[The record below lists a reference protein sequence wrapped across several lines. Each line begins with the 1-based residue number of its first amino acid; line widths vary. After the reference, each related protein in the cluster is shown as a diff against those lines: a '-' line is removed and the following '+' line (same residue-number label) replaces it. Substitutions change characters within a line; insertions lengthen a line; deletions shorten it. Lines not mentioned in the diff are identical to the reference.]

1 MNKPGSPVISRFLM
15 DFINTGHV
23 NIYTEYL
30 SLSELSRF
38 CTTVRPFENRKM
50 LSTLTQILYG
60 VPQERVI
67 VARTSTGD
75 KVLTGSEFLNLVH
88 FMTSEDIMFDAK
100 NARFVMERTSKF
112 CLPVSM
118 LIKHI
123 ESVKLSDAIAKLC
136 PDESQDYRDAV
147 LANLSNCN
155 QMFSQFRH
163 PVCIIECD
171 DDMVLCKFESLF

>member
-1 MNKPGSPVISRFLM
+1 MDKPESPVISRFFM
-15 DFINTGHV
+15 DFIDTGHV

-30 SLSELSRF
+30 NLTELSRF
-38 CTTVRPFENRKM
+38 CTSVHPFDNHQM

-60 VPQERVI
+60 VPQERVV

-75 KVLTGSEFLNLVH
+75 KVLTGDGFLNFVH
-88 FMTSEDIMFDAK
+88 SMTSEDIMFDAK

-123 ESVKLSDAIAKLC
+123 ESAKLSNAIAKLC

-155 QMFSQFRH
+155 RMFSQFRH
-163 PVCIIECD
+163 PVCIIDCD
-171 DDMVLCKFESLF
+171 DDMVSRKFEALF